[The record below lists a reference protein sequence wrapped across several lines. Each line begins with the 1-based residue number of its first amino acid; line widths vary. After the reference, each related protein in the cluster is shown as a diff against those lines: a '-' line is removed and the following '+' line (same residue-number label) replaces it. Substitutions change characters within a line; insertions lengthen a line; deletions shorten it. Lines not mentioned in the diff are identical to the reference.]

1 MDDLKAIRCLKVGDI
16 GGLELLIARYQV
28 KAVQTAYLVTQN
40 EPMAEDV
47 VQEAFVRFYE
57 RARYFDE
64 SRPFE
69 PYFLRC
75 VVNRALNMVEK
86 EHRAVSF
93 DEDLDAPVL
102 QALLD
107 RAATVEAQVE
117 YAQLKSEIAKALK
130 SLSPRQRAAV
140 TLRYYLGMSEKQMV
154 EALKVAPGTVKWLLN
169 AACSRLRVLLSLE
182 RISELTRKPIPKSC
196 MTWLKMASLPI

>member
-75 VVNRALNMVEK
+75 VANRALNMVEK

-93 DEDLDAPVL
+93 DEDLDAPIL
-102 QALLD
+102 PSLLA
-107 RAATVEAQVE
+107 RAVSVEEQVE
-117 YAQLKSEIAKALK
+117 YAQLKTEIARTLE

-140 TLRYYLGMSEKQMV
+140 TLRYYLGMSEKEMA

-169 AACSRLRVLLSLE
+169 AACSRLRVLLSPE
-182 RISELTRKPIPKSC
+182 RISE
-196 MTWLKMASLPI
+196 

>member
-1 MDDLKAIRCLKVGDI
+1 MDDLQAIRRLKSGDI
-16 GGLELLIARYQV
+16 GGLEVLIACYQI
-28 KAVQTAYLVTQN
+28 KAVSAAYLVTQN

-75 VVNRALNMVEK
+75 VINHALNAVAK
-86 EHRAVSF
+86 ERAKTSF
-93 DEDLDAPVL
+93 DEDLAPVL

-107 RAATVEAQVE
+107 RAVSVEEQVE
-117 YAQLKSEIAKALK
+117 YTQLKTEIARALK

-140 TLRYYLGMSEKQMV
+140 TLRYYLGMSEKEMTK
-154 EALKVAPGTVKWLLN
+154 ALKVAPGTVKWLLN
-169 AACSRLRVLLSLE
+169 AARSRLRILLRPE
-182 RISELTRKPIPKSC
+182 RISE
-196 MTWLKMASLPI
+196 

>member
-1 MDDLKAIRCLKVGDI
+1 
-16 GGLELLIARYQV
+16 
-28 KAVQTAYLVTQN
+28 
-40 EPMAEDV
+40 MAEDV

-93 DEDLDAPVL
+93 DEDLDTPVL

-107 RAATVEAQVE
+107 RAASVEAQVE
-117 YAQLKSEIAKALK
+117 YAQLKSEIA
-130 SLSPRQRAAV
+130 
-140 TLRYYLGMSEKQMV
+140 
-154 EALKVAPGTVKWLLN
+154 EALKVARGIVKWLLN
-169 AACSRLRVLLSLE
+169 AACSWLRVLLSPE
-182 RISELTRKPIPKSC
+182 RISE
-196 MTWLKMASLPI
+196 